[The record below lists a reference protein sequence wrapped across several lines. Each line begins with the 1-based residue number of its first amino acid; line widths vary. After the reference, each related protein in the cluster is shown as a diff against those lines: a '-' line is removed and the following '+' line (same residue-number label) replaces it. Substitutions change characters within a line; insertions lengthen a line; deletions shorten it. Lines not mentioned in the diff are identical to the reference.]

1 MSAPH
6 LLMLTS
12 YYPYGHGETF
22 IVAELEHI
30 APGFADVELVPSFY
44 TPGEQP
50 RPEPNPVNLGYAD
63 TRRGLLRLPRMLLS
77 LLQALVHY
85 RWTADLVHL
94 LRHGRRLD
102 NLKELVRAL
111 YRARIFE
118 RFLAKRAVQGR
129 GKGGAQGSE
138 IMYFYWLV
146 PEIAGALRHRER
158 TGADIRIVCRA
169 HRGDL
174 YEALKPGGYA
184 GLRRGI
190 AAGIDDIYCI
200 SEHGTRYLAECFPQW
215 RARFHTARLGVNDPV
230 ILNPQPAG
238 GPLRIVS
245 CAFVIASKRLHLI
258 VDAIAWLLEANPALQ
273 VHWTHVGDGPLLDE
287 VRAYAA
293 TRLDER
299 ARTDFKGYQTQA
311 QLAALYRDEAFD
323 FIVNVSD
330 SEGIPVSLME
340 AAAAGM
346 PMVATDVGGSGE
358 LANAHT
364 GVLLPADADAA
375 TIASAFARFC
385 DRGAAQAWRRAA
397 RAHWDAHFNAARNY
411 GRFARQLAGDGGL
424 DERDVQ
430 AHREAPAVPAR
441 PPTAVHAGIAAQA
454 NRPQG

>member
-1 MSAPH
+1 MTAPH

-22 IVAELEHI
+22 VVAELEHI
-30 APGFADVELVPSFY
+30 APAFSDIELVPSFH

-50 RPEPNPVNLGYAD
+50 RPESNPVNLGYAN
-63 TRRGLLRLPRMLLS
+63 TRRGLLRVPRMLLS

-85 RWTADLVHL
+85 RWVGDFGRILG
-94 LRHGRRLD
+94 RGRRLD

-118 RFLAKRAVQGR
+118 RFLAERAAQGR
-129 GKGGAQGSE
+129 ARGSE
-138 IMYFYWLV
+138 VMYFYWLV
-146 PEIAGALRHRER
+146 PEIAGALRYRET
-158 TGADIRIVCRA
+158 TGSDVRIVCRA

-174 YEALKPGGYA
+174 YEELKPGGYA

-190 AAGIDDIYCI
+190 AGGIDDIYCI

-215 RARFHTARLGVNDPV
+215 RGKFHTSRLGVNDPG

-287 VRAYAA
+287 IRAYAA
-293 TRLDER
+293 SRLDER

-311 QLAALYRDEAFD
+311 QLAALYREEAFD

-346 PMVATDVGGSGE
+346 PLVATDVGGSGE
-358 LANAHT
+358 IANAST

-375 TIASAFARFC
+375 TIAKAFARFC
-385 DRGAAQAWRRAA
+385 DRGAARTWRRAA

-411 GRFARQLAGDGGL
+411 GRFARQLTGAGGHGEHEAQPQHDA
-424 DERDVQ
+424 Q
-430 AHREAPAVPAR
+430 AAPARIPAS
-441 PPTAVHAGIAAQA
+441 VHAAIPAEAGRP
-454 NRPQG
+454 NR

>member
-1 MSAPH
+1 MTAPQ

-30 APGFADVELVPSFY
+30 APAFAGIELVPSFY

-50 RPEPNPVNLGYAD
+50 RPEANPVNLGYAD
-63 TRRGLLRLPRMLLS
+63 TRRGLLRVPRMLLS
-77 LLQALVHY
+77 LMQALVHY
-85 RWTADLVHL
+85 RWGADLARV

-118 RFLAKRAVQGR
+118 RFLDERAAQGR
-129 GKGGAQGSE
+129 VKASE
-138 IMYFYWLV
+138 VMYFYWLV

-158 TGADIRIVCRA
+158 TGAKVRIVCRA

-174 YEALKPGGYA
+174 YEELKPGAYA

-190 AAGIDDIYCI
+190 AGGIDDIYCI
-200 SEHGTRYLAECFPQW
+200 SEHGTHYLAECFPQW
-215 RARFHTARLGVNDPV
+215 RAKFHTSRLGVNDPGV
-230 ILNPQPAG
+230 LNPQPAG

-258 VDAIAWLLEANPALQ
+258 VDAIARLLEANPALQ

-287 VRAYAA
+287 IRAYAA
-293 TRLDER
+293 SRLDAR

-311 QLAALYRDEAFD
+311 QLAALYREEAFD

-346 PMVATDVGGSGE
+346 PLVATDVGGSGE
-358 LANAHT
+358 IANAST
-364 GVLLPADADAA
+364 GVLLPADADVA
-375 TIASAFARFC
+375 TIAAAFARFC
-385 DRGAAQAWRRAA
+385 DRGTARAWRLAA
-397 RAHWDAHFNAARNY
+397 RAHWDTHFNAARNY
-411 GRFARQLAGDGGL
+411 GRFARQLTGADGHDGR
-424 DERDVQ
+424 EVQ
-430 AHREAPAVPAR
+430 PHHEAPAVPTRTPA
-441 PPTAVHAGIAAQA
+441 PVHATASVEAG
-454 NRPQG
+454 RPQG